1 MWFNAVFY
9 YLSSIEKFIRCLL
22 SGLLKFILA
31 EEDME
36 LAERSDDLKRKKE
49 FEEII
54 KKLLCML
61 VAAML
66 MTIEGSLQVILSTE
80 YHQTLQMGGTLI

>member
-1 MWFNAVFY
+1 
-9 YLSSIEKFIRCLL
+9 
-22 SGLLKFILA
+22 
-31 EEDME
+31 ME

-66 MTIEGSLQVILSTE
+66 MTIEGSLQLILSTE